1 MATSKLK
8 LVSTADREFTLHA
21 VVEGDFRKNEATL
34 YKEWLK
40 GSKNVEPTDA
50 DSVVLFLSRTQ
61 NQMVFVH
68 GYDTLSTPYPKPK
81 RTVLW
86 SERLRLDRGTWNPLM
101 LVNYAEL
108 VGLHL
113 VGLKRFEDF
122 YKKLVG

>member
-1 MATSKLK
+1 MATPKPQLK
-8 LVSTADREFTLHA
+8 MIADRELTLRA

-40 GSKNVEPTDA
+40 KNPQHNSGSGVI
-50 DSVVLFLSRTQ
+50 LFLSRTQ
-61 NQMVFVH
+61 NQMVFIH
-68 GYDTLSTPYPKPK
+68 GFDTIGNYPKGK
-81 RTVLW
+81 RVLW

-113 VGLKRFEDF
+113 VGLKCFEEF
-122 YKKLVG
+122 YKQLKDE